1 MLQRQTQTA
10 AFWRDQFEVASND
23 MDFLYNLLLDKQAAK
38 STGELALAI
47 IQEYIRRENTK
58 IESELSKGTI
68 YLPKGQY
75 EVGQWLV
82 FPALDFTI
90 GEVVGVRPGQ
100 NPEHGEF
107 RVLSVKF
114 PNSSN
119 PREFA
124 SGLQTGHRLN
134 QANGDQLLSSET
146 LLSADEIY
154 DLYQEEIEESLLF
167 ALEEGDRSN
176 AFVKVGDQWLL
187 ADMLAEV
194 HVGHLNIAEAVI
206 EMQAVPVTTQNLLD
220 EVELD
225 ANVSR
230 TMQQISLEH
239 ALNHDERFDRVNQA
253 GAVAWYLRRL
263 EPPEVVSVPTI
274 LRPLNLRYNRALL
287 TVDLLQTEW
296 ELDDEWGESSLSSEL
311 PTIVPNT
318 TLTLTYPHWRM
329 GTLPLNGRT
338 RNFFLQSAIQ
348 GGGKSTITLID
359 GRWGTRMPGW
369 VVPEGRYVT
378 GLRKWMQDHLLPVG
392 AYITLERTA
401 EPGEIVVDFRTRRQ
415 KREWARIAT
424 PDFDDQVLRFEMNK
438 VPVACEYDEYMIVAE
453 EESSGIDRLRDE
465 QLAAGI
471 ELPQIVEQVV
481 PELTKLNPQ
490 GTVHAKSVYSAVN
503 VIRRCPPGP
512 IFYLLISNRRFRDV
526 GGGFFALA

>member
-1 MLQRQTQTA
+1 
-10 AFWRDQFEVASND
+10 
-23 MDFLYNLLLDKQAAK
+23 
-38 STGELALAI
+38 
-47 IQEYIRRENTK
+47 
-58 IESELSKGTI
+58 
-68 YLPKGQY
+68 
-75 EVGQWLV
+75 
-82 FPALDFTI
+82 
-90 GEVVGVRPGQ
+90 
-100 NPEHGEF
+100 
-107 RVLSVKF
+107 
-114 PNSSN
+114 
-119 PREFA
+119 
-124 SGLQTGHRLN
+124 
-134 QANGDQLLSSET
+134 
-146 LLSADEIY
+146 
-154 DLYQEEIEESLLF
+154 
-167 ALEEGDRSN
+167 
-176 AFVKVGDQWLL
+176 
-187 ADMLAEV
+187 
-194 HVGHLNIAEAVI
+194 
-206 EMQAVPVTTQNLLD
+206 LD

-338 RNFFLQSAIQ
+338 RNFFLQGSIQ

-378 GLRKWMQDHLLPVG
+378 GLRKWMQDHVLPVG

-401 EPGEIVVDFRTRRQ
+401 DPGEIVVDFRTRRQ

-424 PDFDDQVLRFEMNK
+424 PDFGDQVLRFEMNK

-453 EESSGIDRLRDE
+453 EESGEIDRLRDE